1 MDTKEAAD
9 KIGTTP
15 RRLRQFLRS
24 KKSTYVA
31 VGSTSRYD
39 FEETEI
45 PELERRFKRWAD
57 GKVQPMPKHEAGA
70 VKAASREERDKQVWA
85 AETFAGSVPILAD
98 LRDPGVLA
106 RVRRIARAQEDRLN
120 QLLLA
125 KGLHISQ
132 GFTSSIHAVT

>member
-1 MDTKEAAD
+1 MDTQQAAD

-24 KKSTYVA
+24 KKSTYAA

-57 GKVQPMPKHEAGA
+57 GKVQPTPRHEAVT
-70 VKAASREERDKQVWA
+70 VKAATRDERDREVWA
-85 AETFAGSVPILAD
+85 AETFAGALPMLDD
-98 LRDPGVLA
+98 LRDPGVLK
-106 RVRRIARAQEDRLN
+106 RVRRIAAEQEARLN

-132 GFTSSIHAVT
+132 GFTSSIHAAA